1 MIDVAIIGGGPAGF
15 SAALNVKARGRECL
29 LISNDISSN
38 PLARSPKIDNYVG
51 MFGMSGEELLQKM
64 RQDVLD
70 AGVEI
75 RRGHVLSVGA
85 YKDRFMIAI
94 GSDVV
99 EARRVILATGVR
111 VPKKLDGEDHFL
123 GRGVSYCATC
133 DGMLYR
139 QKTAM
144 VIGDAD
150 DLAEEASLLRQIGVD
165 ITVVA
170 VKRPPHLANDIP
182 FVAAKPTAVADG
194 DPLVLETDGGAF
206 PCHAVFILRNE
217 QTMGTL
223 VPGLAMD
230 GRHVAVDK
238 NGATNIPGLYA
249 AGDCTGKPLQI
260 ATAVSEGL
268 AAAWAATDSLN
279 EA

>member
-15 SAALNVKARGRECL
+15 SAALNVKARGRDCL
-29 LISNDISSN
+29 VISNDIASN
-38 PLARSPKIDNYVG
+38 PLARSPKVDNYVG
-51 MFGMSGEELLQKM
+51 MFGMSGSEMLQKM

-85 YKDRFMIAI
+85 YKDRFMIAV
-94 GSDVV
+94 GSDIV

-111 VPKKLDGEDHFL
+111 VPKKLDGEERFL

-150 DLAEEASLLRQIGVD
+150 DLAEEAALLRQIGVEV
-165 ITVVA
+165 TVVA
-170 VKRPPHLANDIP
+170 TKRPPHLNSDIP
-182 FVAAKPTAVADG
+182 FVAAKPTAVAEG
-194 DPLVLETDGGAF
+194 EPLRLVTDGGDF

-217 QTMGTL
+217 QTMDTL
-223 VPGLAMD
+223 VPGLEMS
-230 GRHVAVDK
+230 GRYVAVDR
-238 NGATNIPGLYA
+238 NGATNIPELYA
-249 AGDCTGKPLQI
+249 AGDCTGKPLQV

-268 AAAWAATDSLN
+268 IAAWAATDSL
-279 EA
+279 